1 MSVIEN
7 LISALQVLPG
17 VGPKSAQRMTLFL
30 LQSQREGGVHLADAL
45 NGAMSAVRECD
56 ECRNFTESQICRIC
70 QDPARDGSVL
80 CVVESPADVLAFET
94 AGGFKGRYFV
104 LHGKL
109 SPLDG
114 VGPDDLG
121 LNQISELVFA
131 QGDGPVLVKEVI
143 LATNPT
149 VEGEATAHYIAQMLK
164 ESGVQVSRIAHGVPL
179 GGEIEYTDGGTLA
192 HALQGR
198 RDIG

>member
-1 MSVIEN
+1 MAAIDE

-17 VGPKSAQRMTLFL
+17 VGPKTAQRMTLYL
-30 LQSQREGGVHLADAL
+30 LQSQRQGGMHLSDVL
-45 NGAMSAVRECD
+45 KTAMQEVRECQQ
-56 ECRNFTESQICRIC
+56 CRNFTESEVCRIC
-70 QDPARDGSVL
+70 LDPARDRSML

-94 AGGFKGRYFV
+94 AGGFNGHYFV
-104 LHGKL
+104 LHGRL

-114 VGPDDLG
+114 IGPEELALERLKGQVGEQEETL
-121 LNQISELVFA
+121 Q
-131 QGDGPVLVKEVI
+131 EVI

-149 VEGEATAHYIAQMLK
+149 VEGEATAHYIVQMLK
-164 ESGVQVSRIAHGVPL
+164 DHAVNVSRIAHGVPL

-198 RDIG
+198 RSIG

>member
-17 VGPKSAQRMTLFL
+17 VGPKSAQRMTLYL
-30 LQSQREGGVHLADAL
+30 LQSQREGGAHLADAL
-45 NGAMSAVRECD
+45 HAAMRAVRECR
-56 ECRNFTESQICRIC
+56 ECRNFTESEVCRIC
-70 QDPARDGSVL
+70 QDPARDTSVL

-121 LNQISELVFA
+121 LDLIAERVCA
-131 QGDGPVLVKEVI
+131 AGEAGEGVVEVI

-149 VEGEATAHYIAQMLK
+149 VEGEATAHYIVQMLK
-164 ESGVQVSRIAHGVPL
+164 DSGVQISRIAHGVPL

-198 RDIG
+198 RHIG